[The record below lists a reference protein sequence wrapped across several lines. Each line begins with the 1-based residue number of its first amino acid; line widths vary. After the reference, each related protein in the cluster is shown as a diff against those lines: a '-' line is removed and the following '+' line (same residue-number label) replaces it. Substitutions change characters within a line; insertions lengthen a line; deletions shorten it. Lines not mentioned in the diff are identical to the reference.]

1 MHFNYFLNSLEN
13 DQELYNIK
21 IDNRLTVLNSLH
33 GKRLF
38 KKEFNNQMS
47 TEEDKEISLLMVGKD
62 RYIYSIVF
70 NRDQEVFNCPL

>member
-21 IDNRLTVLNSLH
+21 IDNRLTVLNPLH
-33 GKRLF
+33 DKRLL
-38 KKEFNNQMS
+38 EFHNQMS

-62 RYIYSIVF
+62 RYI
-70 NRDQEVFNCPL
+70 L

>member
-21 IDNRLTVLNSLH
+21 IDNRLTVLNPLH
-33 GKRLF
+33 DKRLL
-38 KKEFNNQMS
+38 EFDNQMS

-62 RYIYSIVF
+62 WYI
-70 NRDQEVFNCPL
+70 L

>member
-21 IDNRLTVLNSLH
+21 IDNRLTVLNPLH

-62 RYIYSIVF
+62 RYI
-70 NRDQEVFNCPL
+70 L